1 MAKYFIHNNEETTH
15 DLVNNL
21 PSGYTAIEIYSS
33 EFDDMLAAVNK
44 TVVSGCPSVLVELNC
59 HTSFFNEDRA
69 LKWINVHVDIDDTW
83 TEIEQSL
90 VDWVANDDKVR
101 ADLIAIKP
109 LPSEPE

>member
-44 TVVSGCPSVLVELNC
+44 TVVSGCPSVLAELNC
-59 HTSFFNEDRA
+59 YVGLLNDDRA
-69 LKWINVHVDIDDTW
+69 LKWINVHVDVGNTW
-83 TEIEQSL
+83 AEIEQIL
-90 VDWVANDDKVR
+90 VDWVANDDRVR
-101 ADLIAIKP
+101 ADILAIKP
-109 LPSEPE
+109 IPS